1 VTEEEFKNSMSKIP
15 TSVSIVSV
23 LDNGLI
29 LGCTISSLVSI
40 NVETPELLF
49 VLKTNSSILDS
60 VVRVRLFSIN
70 ILSQTQQA
78 LAYYYS
84 SLRGLETLSGTK
96 HPWTKDASELI
107 FLDGS
112 IVSFGCTLTRI
123 EQLENSALIY
133 GRVEK
138 LLSQSDSY
146 PLIYENRSF
155 RN

>member
-1 VTEEEFKNSMSKIP
+1 
-15 TSVSIVSV
+15 
-23 LDNGLI
+23 
-29 LGCTISSLVSI
+29 
-40 NVETPELLF
+40 
-49 VLKTNSSILDS
+49 
-60 VVRVRLFSIN
+60 LFSIN

-84 SLRGLETLSGTK
+84 NLRGLETLSGTK

-112 IVSFGCTLTRI
+112 IVSFGCTLLRI
-123 EQLENSALIY
+123 EQLENSVLIY
-133 GRVEK
+133 GRVEE
-138 LLSQSDSY
+138 LLSQSDSC